1 MFAGG
6 VISMSTSPAASRR
19 LGLILAIACSS
30 AAALIFEIALTRI
43 FAVTQFYHFAFMA
56 VSLAL
61 LGYGASGSILTVFP
75 TLAQSRY
82 WAVFAFAQSL
92 TTLAAYLLSNAVPF
106 DSYSIAWDARQVM
119 YLALSYFAL
128 VTPFFFAGLVTGA
141 VLAQPSL
148 RGASSATKQSPTS
161 DIEIASRPSTTQPN
175 DAAPLT
181 PFPQSGGAL
190 GGTLAMTIASHHV
203 YAANLIGSGAG
214 CLLALAGLS
223 WWGGVGV
230 IIFAALVAML
240 AALDFQLASDRR
252 SIAFA
257 SLEAR
262 VRPYPAQ
269 RAGGPLGA
277 ADVTSSRFRPR
288 GRGLRASNSIFTA
301 FTLGAIALFTY
312 WVIQPPDRFELRLS
326 PYKDLSAAL
335 RYPGAQIVSTK
346 WNASSRV
353 DHVQSEGI
361 RSLPGLSFT
370 FRGSPPK
377 QDGLTFDGDDLAPI
391 PLIDRA
397 QAAFVPYLLL
407 SLPFKLRP
415 GGEALI
421 LEPRGGLDVFVAR
434 AHGARS
440 ITAVEPNELALA
452 AASAVYDDP
461 RTHVIVDEP
470 RAYAERSADQF
481 DVIDL
486 ALTAPYRPVTSGA
499 YSLAEDYRLT
509 VEAFE
514 QYLARLKPGGILT
527 SLRWLQTP
535 PSEETRLIALAAEAV
550 RQSGAD
556 PTRSIVALRGY
567 STVLLLVKRGEFT
580 ADELHIIRDFAD
592 LRRFDLITA
601 PDLQPGESNRYNVL
615 PVDNYARLAQE
626 VLTDPAR
633 VYASYAFDLTPPTDD
648 HPFFSHFFKWSQA
661 SEVVATLGLTWQP
674 FGGAGYFVLI
684 VLLIFSALAAVVLI
698 VVPLMPRPKSL
709 QVRVPADGPPRAGK
723 SARHLRG
730 RGWPRKGPGV
740 RQWTL
745 AYFGLLGIGFLFVE
759 IPLIQYFILLVGRS
773 TIAFAVVLF
782 ALLIASGLGSLA
794 SRRVPWLIGAVGLT
808 ILIALYPTLLRALTN
823 TILLASIEVR
833 VIVGAL
839 ALLPL
844 GFLMGTLF
852 PKGIAYLEERA
863 PALIPWAWGINGAT
877 AVISAIGSALLALT
891 FGFAFVMA
899 CGAICYGVCALLV
912 AQQGRLP
919 RRHLAGM
926 GARSASN

>member
-1 MFAGG
+1 
-6 VISMSTSPAASRR
+6 MSTSRSTTRR
-19 LGLILAIACSS
+19 LGLILAVACSS

-75 TLAQSRY
+75 ALAQPRY

-92 TTLAAYLLSNAVPF
+92 ATLLAYLLSNALPF
-106 DSYSIAWDARQVM
+106 DSYSIAWDARQVV

-128 VTPFFFAGLVTGA
+128 VTPFLCAGLVMGA
-141 VLAQPSL
+141 VL
-148 RGASSATKQSPTS
+148 SSARRSPEDESSGDPTTP
-161 DIEIASRPSTTQPN
+161 ASREIRLNAIQ
-175 DAAPLT
+175 
-181 PFPQSGGAL
+181 
-190 GGTLAMTIASHHV
+190 MTIPSHHA

-223 WWGGVGV
+223 WWGGVGTV
-230 IIFAALVAML
+230 VFAAFVAML
-240 AALDFQLASDRR
+240 AALGFQLASDRR
-252 SIAFA
+252 SIGFA
-257 SLEAR
+257 AIS
-262 VRPYPAQ
+262 V
-269 RAGGPLGA
+269 
-277 ADVTSSRFRPR
+277 
-288 GRGLRASNSIFTA
+288 ASIV
-301 FTLGAIALFTY
+301 LFTF
-312 WVIQPPDRFELRLS
+312 WVFHPPDRFELRLS

-335 RYPGAQIVSTK
+335 RYPGAQIISTR
-346 WNASSRV
+346 WNAASRV

-377 QDGLTFDGDDLAPI
+377 QDALTFDGDDLTPI
-391 PLIDRA
+391 PLMDQA
-397 QAAFVPYLLL
+397 QAIFAPYLLM
-407 SLPFKLRP
+407 SLPFELRP
-415 GGEALI
+415 DSDVLI
-421 LEPRGGLDVFVAR
+421 LEPRGGLDVFL
-434 AHGARS
+434 AHLNAARS

-452 AASAVYDDP
+452 AASAVYADP

-470 RAYAERSADQF
+470 RAYVERTADQF

-509 VEAFE
+509 IEAFE
-514 QYLARLKPGGILT
+514 QYLARLKPDGIFT
-527 SLRWLQTP
+527 ALRWLQTP

-550 RQSGAD
+550 RRSGAD

-580 ADELHIIRDFAD
+580 SDELHLIRDFAD

-626 VLTDPAR
+626 ALTDPVR
-633 VYASYAFDLTPPTDD
+633 LYASYAFDITPPTDD
-648 HPFFSHFFKWSQA
+648 HPFFTHFFKWSQA
-661 SEVVATLGLTWQP
+661 SEVLATLGLTWQP

-684 VLLIFSALAAVVLI
+684 VLLAFSVIAALVLI
-698 VVPLMPRPKSL
+698 VMPLAVTPSTVTSLREGRRPTKQSP
-709 QVRVPADGPPRAGK
+709 PAMQGIASRTALAMTG
-723 SARHLRG
+723 SRR
-730 RGWPRKGPGV
+730 
-740 RQWTL
+740 WTL
-745 AYFGLLGIGFLFVE
+745 AYFGLLGIGFLCVE
-759 IPLIQYFILLVGRS
+759 IPLIQSFILLVGRP

-794 SRRVPWLIGAVGLT
+794 SRRVPWLIGAIVLT
-808 ILIALYPTLLRALTN
+808 ILIALYPALLRALTN
-823 TILLASIEVR
+823 TILLAPIEVR

-839 ALLPL
+839 ALFPL

-877 AVISAIGSALLALT
+877 SVISAIGSALLALT

-899 CGAICYGVCALLV
+899 CGAICYGLGALLV
-912 AQQGRLP
+912 KGTKRTSPKL
-919 RRHLAGM
+919 
-926 GARSASN
+926 SAIN